1 MLKQE
6 LRTRLTLLRPE
17 TGNNI
22 RDLQTDQYEDAA
34 FQARDLEPGST
45 VSVWN
50 PRQDS
55 RGKWLGGTIVQ
66 KLGPTNYLVNVG
78 GSTSYVHVDQLRPRD
93 ERSMPQVAETEKH
106 QFQWPWIK
114 IHSEIKQQLK
124 RTQQLNQVN
133 QARRYQRQQQQSYHP
148 EQKEDM
154 RRDPTGDLLLD
165 TDKTEEGGLWCIVC
179 TN

>member
-1 MLKQE
+1 MLKRE

-17 TGNNI
+17 TRNNI
-22 RDLQTDQYEDAA
+22 RDLQTDQYENAT

-78 GSTSYVHVDQLRPRD
+78 GSTRYVHVDQLRSTD
-93 ERSMPQVAETEKH
+93 ERSMPQVAETEETPISVALD
-106 QFQWPWIK
+106 QD
-114 IHSEIKQQLK
+114 
-124 RTQQLNQVN
+124 TQRDKAAVEENTTAELGESSQETLTT
-133 QARRYQRQQQQSYHP
+133 ATAELSPGAERRYPARSNRRPPARYRQ
-148 EQKEDM
+148 D
-154 RRDPTGDLLLD
+154 
-165 TDKTEEGGLWCIVC
+165 
-179 TN
+179 